1 MLAGQKMKYLVVLSA
16 VMILCGILIGCSSKN
31 EDAKDVPIHTIE
43 EHIKQAASME
53 NMKKGDMNRLK
64 KLYHLEADEV
74 QDFVLYTAESN
85 MEADELAVIQVK
97 QEHQADSVKEKI
109 MERIEAQKVKLEDYR
124 PEQFYLVEKHVL
136 KVKGRY
142 ILFTVSKDAEQI
154 ESAFSEALK

>member
-16 VMILCGILIGCSSKN
+16 VMILCGILIGCSSKK
-31 EDAKDVPIHTIE
+31 EGAKDVPVHTIE

-53 NMKKGDMNRLK
+53 NMEKWDMNRLK
-64 KLYHLEADEV
+64 KLYHLDADEV

-85 MEADELAVIQVK
+85 VEAEELAVIQVK
-97 QEHQADSVKEKI
+97 QEHQAESVKEKI
-109 MERIEAQKVKLEDYR
+109 MKRIGAQEVKLKDYR

>member
-16 VMILCGILIGCSSKN
+16 VMILCGILIGCSSKK
-31 EDAKDVPIHTIE
+31 EGAKDVPVHTIE
-43 EHIKQAASME
+43 EYINQAASME

-64 KLYHLEADEV
+64 KLYHLDADEV

-85 MEADELAVIQVK
+85 VEADELAVIQVK
-97 QEHQADSVKEKI
+97 QAHQADSVKEKI
-109 MERIEAQKVKLEDYR
+109 MKRIGTQKVKLKDYR
-124 PEQFYLVEKHVL
+124 PEQFYLVEKHIL

-142 ILFTVSKDAEQI
+142 LLFVVSKDAEAI

>member
-1 MLAGQKMKYLVVLSA
+1 MLAGQKMKYLVILSA
-16 VMILCGILIGCSSKN
+16 VMILCGILIGCSSKK
-31 EDAKDVPIHTIE
+31 EGAKDVPVHTIE

-53 NMKKGDMNRLK
+53 NMEKGDMNRLK
-64 KLYHLEADEV
+64 KLYHLDADEV

-85 MEADELAVIQVK
+85 VEADELAVIQVK

-109 MERIEAQKVKLEDYR
+109 MERIEAQKVKLKDYR

>member
-16 VMILCGILIGCSSKN
+16 VMILCGILIGCSSKK
-31 EDAKDVPIHTIE
+31 EGAKDVPVHTIE

-53 NMKKGDMNRLK
+53 NMEWDMNRLK
-64 KLYHLEADEV
+64 KLYHLDADEV

-85 MEADELAVIQVK
+85 VEAEELAVIQVK
-97 QEHQADSVKEKI
+97 QEHQAESVKEKI
-109 MERIEAQKVKLEDYR
+109 MKRIGAQEVKLKDYR

>member
-1 MLAGQKMKYLVVLSA
+1 MLAGQKMKYLVILSA
-16 VMILCGILIGCSSKN
+16 VMILCGILIGCSSKK
-31 EDAKDVPIHTIE
+31 EGAKDVPVHTIE

-53 NMKKGDMNRLK
+53 NMEKGDMNRLK

-85 MEADELAVIQVK
+85 VEADELAVIQVK
-97 QEHQADSVKEKI
+97 EEHQADSVKEKI
-109 MERIEAQKVKLEDYR
+109 MKRIEAQKVKLKDYR

>member
-1 MLAGQKMKYLVVLSA
+1 MFAGQKMKYLVVLSA
-16 VMILCGILIGCSSKN
+16 IMILCGILIGCSSKK
-31 EDAKDVPIHTIE
+31 EGAKDVPVHTIE

-53 NMKKGDMNRLK
+53 NMEKGDMNRLK
-64 KLYHLEADEV
+64 KLYHLDADEV

-85 MEADELAVIQVK
+85 VEADELAVIQVK
-97 QEHQADSVKEKI
+97 QEHQAESVKEKI
-109 MERIEAQKVKLEDYR
+109 MKRIGAQEVKLKDYR

-142 ILFTVSKDAEQI
+142 ILFTVSKDAGQI